1 MYKPHCGHSERRFGG
16 ITCLS
21 LTGWLF
27 TMLFTYLG
35 FACMITGKPAAA
47 AAALVCTCVLSLFAR
62 DYKLRQVVH
71 IAIQKWLLCFILT
84 ACACGN

>member
-1 MYKPHCGHSERRFGG
+1 
-16 ITCLS
+16 
-21 LTGWLF
+21 
-27 TMLFTYLG
+27 MLFTYLG